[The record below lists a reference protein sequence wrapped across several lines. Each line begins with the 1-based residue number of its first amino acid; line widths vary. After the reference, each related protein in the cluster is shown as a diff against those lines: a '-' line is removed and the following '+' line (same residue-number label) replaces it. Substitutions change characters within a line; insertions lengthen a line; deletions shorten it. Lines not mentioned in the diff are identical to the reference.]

1 MKTFF
6 RTYRVLLLIVL
17 VKLVLQFVLV
27 NPVYELHRD
36 EFLHLDQANHLALG
50 FISLPPL
57 TSLFAR
63 VIFLFGG
70 SLFMVRLVPAIFGA
84 LTIVFAWLI
93 TEILGGRLS
102 TRVVVALALLFSP
115 LIRINILFQ
124 PNSFDILIWTI
135 LFYFFIKYIKTESNK
150 WLYLVAVAA
159 SIAFYNKYMIA
170 FLLVGLLAG
179 ILLTSWRKLF
189 AGRNIWLAV
198 IIGLVIISPNLLWQM
213 KNHFPVIRHMQ
224 VLKENQLDN
233 NTSLGFIIS
242 QVKIFSG
249 SLPLTLA
256 ALAAFIFYKPF
267 RPFRVIGIC
276 FVTVISLLTFMKGKD
291 YYSLGLYPVILAF
304 GAVYLESLFT
314 RRWKS
319 FVVPGLIIFNL
330 IPFVFTLMIIYP
342 VLSPEKIAKS
352 SKYFNMIGALR
363 WEDGKTHT
371 LPQDFADMLGWKEM
385 AAKALEAYN
394 KIPLDERDKTLVFC
408 YNYGETGALNY
419 YNRGKMPLAYSF
431 NTDYIFWLPRLPVIK
446 NMLVVADE
454 EPDAAFKSMFRLVTR
469 EGVVENQYAREKGT
483 GIYLM
488 MDANASY
495 TRIFYGLAG
504 QRKEKMEIF

>member
-6 RTYRVLLLIVL
+6 RPYRVLLLIVL
-17 VKLVLQFVLV
+17 VKLLLQFILV

-36 EFLHLDQANHLALG
+36 EFLHLDQASHLALG

-179 ILLTSWRKLF
+179 ILLTSRRKLF
-189 AGRNIWLAV
+189 AGKNLWLAV
-198 IIGLVIISPNLLWQM
+198 IIGLILISPNLLWQA

-224 VLKENQLDN
+224 LLKENQLDN

-242 QVKIFSG
+242 QVKILMG

-267 RPFRVIGIC
+267 KPFRVIGIC
-276 FVTVISLLTFMKGKD
+276 FVTVFTLLTIMKGKD

-304 GAVYLESLFT
+304 GAVYLENLFT
-314 RRWKS
+314 RRWNL
-319 FVVPGLIIFNL
+319 FVVPGLIIINL
-330 IPFVFTLMIIYP
+330 IPFVFTLLIIYP
-342 VLSPEKIAKS
+342 VLSPAGIVKNS
-352 SKYFNMIGALR
+352 RYFNMIGALR
-363 WEDGKTHT
+363 WEDGKNHT

-385 AAKALEAYN
+385 ADKSLEAYN
-394 KIPLDERDKTLVFC
+394 KIPASEKEYTLIFC
-408 YNYGETGALNY
+408 DNYGQTGALNY
-419 YNRGKMPLAYSF
+419 YNRGKMPEAYSF
-431 NTDYIFWLPRLPVIK
+431 STDYIFWLPKMQAIHNILLVGDKPDEKIIK
-446 NMLVVADE
+446 LFSGFTN
-454 EPDAAFKSMFRLVTR
+454 
-469 EGVVENQYAREKGT
+469 EGGVENPYAREKGT
-483 GIYLM
+483 SIYLM
-488 MDANASY
+488 SGADTSF
-495 TRIFYGLAG
+495 TRIFYRIAD
-504 QRKEKMEIF
+504 EKKSKLDIF